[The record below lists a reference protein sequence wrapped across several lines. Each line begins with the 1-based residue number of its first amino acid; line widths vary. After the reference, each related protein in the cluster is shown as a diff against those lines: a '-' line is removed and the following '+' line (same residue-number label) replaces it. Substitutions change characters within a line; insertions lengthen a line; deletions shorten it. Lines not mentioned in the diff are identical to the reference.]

1 MLVALWP
8 PCVKFWSSPK
18 WRPGWCNFGPCH
30 CNHYQSMSLLM
41 IMILLT
47 WQNNDKLCSNKRYWL
62 PVISRK
68 QSIREPDYK
77 LILQF
82 SCFHV
87 NQVLGNVNIRLSLK
101 QAFLYTYNKQVLPKE
116 STLRHHLHFEHH
128 HGVKEL
134 LLWSI
139 LLNIEKIEREGKY
152 CHPYPI
158 RQDLHVTT
166 VICLTSMYWIPGG
179 SMQLPFFLIW
189 STYSDID
196 FWSSY
201 SSSSRLFEVVFWRA
215 FAVYPLMIVFYIFL

>member
-1 MLVALWP
+1 M
-8 PCVKFWSSPK
+8 
-18 WRPGWCNFGPCH
+18 
-30 CNHYQSMSLLM
+30 
-41 IMILLT
+41 
-47 WQNNDKLCSNKRYWL
+47 
-62 PVISRK
+62 
-68 QSIREPDYK
+68 
-77 LILQF
+77 
-82 SCFHV
+82 
-87 NQVLGNVNIRLSLK
+87 LGNVYIRLSLK

-116 STLRHHLHFEHH
+116 STLRHHLRFEHH

-158 RQDLHVTT
+158 KQDLHVTT
-166 VICLTSMYWIPGG
+166 VISLTSIYWIPGP

-201 SSSSRLFEVVFWRA
+201 SSSSRLRWGNRFQLISSVLKSIWCVSDDCLLYFLIVTEPDSGQTTNA
-215 FAVYPLMIVFYIFL
+215 LDNSSVYGDATPIQGIG